1 MAKINVHLQSINAQ
15 IIHLYFMMKGRVY
28 AFEGGVQKKS
38 SKETAGKS
46 NTKQVEPALSKVPGR
61 LTNNGLTTVWETGNV
76 SSELSEI
83 EMKVIRAEMGKN
95 SLEGNKYVRAL
106 MVKQLMLVKTCAQ
119 IVRHFAGKK
128 DYSERTIKRIHAAL
142 SKAGGGV

>member
-1 MAKINVHLQSINAQ
+1 MT
-15 IIHLYFMMKGRVY
+15 MKGRVY
-28 AFEGGVQKKS
+28 AFEGGVPKKS
-38 SKETAGKS
+38 SKPAAGKS

-61 LTNNGLTTVWETGNV
+61 LTNNGMTTVWETGNV
-76 SSELSEI
+76 SSELTEI
-83 EMKVIRAEMGKN
+83 EMKVLRADMGKN
-95 SLEGNKYVRAL
+95 SLDGNKYVRAL